1 MIGALRAGAHP
12 PQRLLPVLLALLLL
26 AASVRAAPP
35 TALRFTTAD
44 GLPSNAVHQVVE
56 DRDGYLWFAT
66 DDGLARF
73 DGQRFRIW
81 RMEQG
86 LADNQLLSMATDAQD
101 RLWIGTAQGHL
112 MRMSADR
119 SHIERF
125 DRARFPALAGVAI
138 GVVLPAPDGVVWF
151 GTRDAGLF
159 RLGPGHRLRQ
169 YLPTANADG
178 LPDRRVDHLA
188 LAADGTLWVGTP
200 RGLARWRNGR
210 FLPPPTMLATAPVSA
225 LLVDAE
231 QRLWVGGAAGPWR
244 ASDEGRLE
252 PLDAPA
258 GTRALGASHS
268 GGPWLGEDD
277 RVWKSGA
284 GQLPGVGVAP
294 LGSADVPRFRTALED
309 RHGSLWLLGWHL
321 GVWRLPPHWQHF
333 SSLDEAS
340 QELPAISAAH
350 LARDAP
356 PLGLA
361 CADGSRWRLDGKG
374 IQRQP
379 AGSTGTR
386 QWRWDAMEQLRP
398 PGPLALHCDADN
410 GLWWGGRH
418 GLTRWADGRFHPV
431 AGVEGEVSALHLAED
446 GALWVAS
453 TGTVRRYRIQGGV
466 ARPGVQIDARQG
478 LPSLRLASLASDAHG
493 ALWASSARGL
503 LRIRPREGQVRL
515 YTRSEGVPDAVFNA
529 QLQAD
534 GSTMLAVDAHGRR
547 VRFDPVGLAAC
558 RGEPALVVERVQL
571 HRDGLLQ
578 VLPSKAA
585 LHLQPDD
592 RDIQVSVRLLGAAMP
607 ARQQYRF
614 RLCGLD
620 REWIRVGRSGTR
632 GFPRLPPGEHRL
644 EFQARL
650 ADGSWS
656 STRALLLQVERSGWH
671 HPVLVGARTAA
682 GALLVGGGAWAA
694 VRRVARGRR
703 AQASAQRLSL
713 ALRSA
718 QAKAHYLAT
727 LGHEVR
733 TPLTGILGMA
743 ELLLSSPLHAAQR
756 QPLERIQRSGHALL
770 ERVNRALDEACLEA
784 GCTPLR
790 AADFEVSGFHRQW
803 LARQVLPSCRRGTA
817 LAVCLRVAGDARAH
831 GDALRL
837 AQLLDAVARVV
848 GRHTGAGHMVLEVA
862 WRPGREGL
870 LWTFNAG
877 GHAVHPAGRGT
888 GKAVPT
894 PSLASLRM
902 GLTAAER
909 LAGALGGTLRVHATG
924 SRRWRVQVGIP
935 MPAVAPPPR
944 GRVLLVDDD
953 PQAALAGTTL
963 LSAQGWQPVHAP
975 HALAGLT
982 ELAAGRFDLVLV
994 DIELSGID
1002 GLALIG
1008 LLSARSESAPVLA
1021 MSRQPAADLPG
1032 RVRAAGGAGILPK
1045 PLTAGTLR
1053 RALQQAGGA

>member
-1 MIGALRAGAHP
+1 MIGPLQG
-12 PQRLLPVLLALLLL
+12 LLLALLLL
-26 AASVRAAPP
+26 ASSVRAAPP
-35 TALRFTTAD
+35 MALRFTTAD

-86 LADNQLLSMATDAQD
+86 LADNQLLSMAADAQD
-101 RLWIGTAQGHL
+101 RLWIGTGQGHL

-125 DRARFPALAGVAI
+125 DSARFPALAGVAI
-138 GVVLPAPDGVVWF
+138 GVVLPTPEGVVWF

-159 RLGPGHRLRQ
+159 RLDPGHRLRQ
-169 YLPTANADG
+169 YLPTLNADG

-200 RGLARWRNGR
+200 RGLARWSNGR

-225 LLVDAE
+225 LLVDAG
-231 QRLWVGGAAGPWR
+231 QRLWVAGAAGPWR

-252 PLDAPA
+252 PVDAPA
-258 GTRALGASHS
+258 GTRALGASRS
-268 GGPWLGEDD
+268 GGPWLGEDA
-277 RVWKSGA
+277 RVWKSGG
-284 GQLPGVGVAP
+284 GQLPGVGIAP

-309 RHGSLWLLGWHL
+309 RHGSLWLLGRHM

-333 SSLDEAS
+333 MSLDAAP
-340 QELPAISAAH
+340 QEMPAISGVH
-350 LARDAP
+350 LDPDAP
-356 PLGLA
+356 PLALA

-374 IQRQP
+374 IQRQLP
-379 AGSTGTR
+379 GGTGTR
-386 QWRWDAMEQLRP
+386 QWRWGATDQAPP
-398 PGPLALHCDADN
+398 PGPLALHCDTAN
-410 GLWWGGRH
+410 GIWWGGRH
-418 GLTRWADGRFHPV
+418 GVTRWADGRFHPV

-453 TGTVRRYRIQGGV
+453 AGTVRRYLIQDGV

-478 LPSLRLASLASDAHG
+478 LPSLRLASLASDAQG

-503 LRIRPREGQVRL
+503 LRLRPREGQVRL

-571 HRDGLLQ
+571 HRGGLLQ
-578 VLPSKAA
+578 VLPSKAV
-585 LHLQPDD
+585 LNLQPDD
-592 RDIQVSVRLLGAAMP
+592 RDIQVSVRLLGAGMH

-650 ADGSWS
+650 PDGSWS
-656 STRALLLQVERSGWH
+656 STRSLLLQVERSGWH
-671 HPVLVGARTAA
+671 HPALVGARISA
-682 GALLVGGGAWAA
+682 GALLLGGGAWAA

-703 AQASAQRLSL
+703 AQVSAQGLSL
-713 ALRSA
+713 SLRSA
-718 QAKAHYLAT
+718 QAKSHYLAN

-756 QPLERIQRSGHALL
+756 QPLERILRSGHALL
-770 ERVNRALDEACLEA
+770 ERVNHALDEARLEA
-784 GCTPLR
+784 GCTPLQ
-790 AADFEVSGFHRQW
+790 AADFEVGAVHRQW
-803 LARQVLPSCRRGTA
+803 LARQLLPSCRRGTA
-817 LAVCLRVAGDARAH
+817 LALCLQVAGDARAH

-837 AQLLDAVARVV
+837 GQLLDAVTRVL
-848 GRHTGAGHMVLEVA
+848 GRHTGAGHVVLEVA

-870 LWTFNAG
+870 LWRFTAG
-877 GHAVHPAGRGT
+877 GRAAYPPGRGA
-888 GKAVPT
+888 GSAAPT
-894 PSLASLRM
+894 PSVASLR
-902 GLTAAER
+902 LALATAER
-909 LAGALGGTLRVHATG
+909 LAGALGGTLRVHATAG
-924 SRRWRVQVGIP
+924 RQWHVQVGIP
-935 MPAVAPPPR
+935 MPAVAPLHR
-944 GRVLLVDDD
+944 GRVLLVDEDD
-953 PQAALAGTTL
+953 HAALAGSAMLT
-963 LSAQGWQPVHAP
+963 AQGWEPVHAA

-994 DIELSGID
+994 DLDLSGID
-1002 GLALIG
+1002 GLTLIG
-1008 LLSARSESAPVLA
+1008 LLPGRNVSAPVLA
-1021 MSRQPAADLPG
+1021 MSRQPSAGLAG
-1032 RVRAAGGAGILPK
+1032 RVRAAGGAGLLPK
-1045 PLTAGTLR
+1045 PVTAASLR
-1053 RALQQAGGA
+1053 RALQQAGVP